1 MLSAPA
7 IFSSTASLLQELKAI
22 SIEDHCLEEIG
33 SFFLLTQK
41 VREVPLEVEGDSCEV
56 KVPMRTAHRRSNSYG
71 GPTLL
76 PVPPKANLKKSRSI
90 QSSAMNLAEGSR
102 SRLSRS
108 FWLVLHVLS
117 QGTHQYVQLY
127 FQRRY
132 VTVHYDVQTYV
143 CMYVCKY
150 TYIRMYIVGYELT
163 DIEICT
169 PF

>member
-1 MLSAPA
+1 MLFAPA
-7 IFSSTASLLQELKAI
+7 LFSSTASLLQELKAI
-22 SIEDHCLEEIG
+22 SIEDHYLEEIG

-41 VREVPLEVEGDSCEV
+41 VREVPLEVDRDSCEV
-56 KVPMRTAHRRSNSYG
+56 KVPMRSAHRRSNSYG

-90 QSSAMNLAEGSR
+90 QSSATNLTEGSR

-117 QGTHQYVQLY
+117 QGTQQYVQLY

-132 VTVHYDVQTYV
+132 ASVHYLYIHI
-143 CMYVCKY
+143 CM
-150 TYIRMYIVGYELT
+150 
-163 DIEICT
+163 
-169 PF
+169 